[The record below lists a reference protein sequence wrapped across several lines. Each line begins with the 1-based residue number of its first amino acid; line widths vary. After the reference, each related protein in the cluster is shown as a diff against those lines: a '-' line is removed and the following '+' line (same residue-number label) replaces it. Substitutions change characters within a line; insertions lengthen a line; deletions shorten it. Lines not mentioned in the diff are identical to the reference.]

1 MREDGRPL
9 KSRIDGKTT
18 PRCENMSNESLGL
31 EFCKIKVRHILFKKI
46 GWWIFLKKPRLCQPC
61 HNFLIHSFQ
70 TVPRPSWPCSY
81 RNFIYTADTAVPQ
94 FLKSFFLNHA
104 TAILAVLNRATT
116 AEKEK
121 IQNLF
126 FHFPGMPNLNFAKVR
141 LGNTEVFWSK
151 PIGCASD

>member
-1 MREDGRPL
+1 VD
-9 KSRIDGKTT
+9 
-18 PRCENMSNESLGL
+18 
-31 EFCKIKVRHILFKKI
+31 
-46 GWWIFLKKPRLCQPC
+46 FLKK
-61 HNFLIHSFQ
+61 
-70 TVPRPSWPCSY
+70 T
-81 RNFIYTADTAVPQ
+81 TAVSAVPQ

-141 LGNTEVFWSK
+141 LGNTEV
-151 PIGCASD
+151 